1 MMITARCQLL
11 IGKQSPTWTD
21 VLGNKTKKNYKDL
34 FNAEERI
41 RLPKLVYFKWV
52 HVNHKLAGFIN
63 FHFTVQF

>member
-41 RLPKLVYFKWV
+41 RLPKLVYFK
-52 HVNHKLAGFIN
+52 
-63 FHFTVQF
+63 